1 MAHQISPSAN
11 WNTTIHQLLNK
22 LEVTYESDVVNLCL
36 ILMLLFFPL
45 RVQDERK
52 SLKEVAEAD
61 HEKESNAER
70 VKAHHSET
78 VGDKLPTLKDSKH
91 ISTTCSEKVGAVNSI
106 ISESSI
112 IGDTLQQERTSSEV
126 SFSGSSVS
134 ETKISARGGSLERR
148 LLDLQEALRLKLLSS
163 EEYREIRGRVLES
176 FMKS

>member
-1 MAHQISPSAN
+1 MFNIDAPCFS
-11 WNTTIHQLLNK
+11 
-22 LEVTYESDVVNLCL
+22 
-36 ILMLLFFPL
+36 F

-61 HEKESNAER
+61 HEKECNAER

-78 VGDKLPTLKDSKH
+78 VGGKLPTLKDSKH

-106 ISESSI
+106 ITEISK
-112 IGDTLQQERTSSEV
+112 IGDTSQQERTSSDV
-126 SFSGSSVS
+126 SLSGSSVS
-134 ETKISARGGSLERR
+134 EATISAHGGSLERR